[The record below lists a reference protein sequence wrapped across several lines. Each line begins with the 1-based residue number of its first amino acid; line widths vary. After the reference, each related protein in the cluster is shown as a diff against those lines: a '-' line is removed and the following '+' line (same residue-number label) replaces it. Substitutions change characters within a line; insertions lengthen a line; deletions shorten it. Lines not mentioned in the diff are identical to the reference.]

1 MPALRLDDLPGKATA
16 FDDRPSGSSHLPPEP
31 VLPAADAAGQG
42 RLDAQAL
49 S

>member
-16 FDDRPSGSSHLPPEP
+16 FDRPSGSSHLPPEP
-31 VLPAADAAGQG
+31 VLPAADAAGQS